1 VFPGYV
7 FIKMVYTDE
16 TWHIVRN
23 IRGVTGFVGS
33 GDKPLPLTPEEVAAW
48 GVEREEVVIP
58 YNVGDT
64 VRIMDGPLESYL
76 GVVEEIDAD
85 NSKIRVVVSMFG
97 RETPVTLELR
107 QVGPVTE

>member
-1 VFPGYV
+1 
-7 FIKMVYTDE
+7 
-16 TWHIVRN
+16 
-23 IRGVTGFVGS
+23 
-33 GDKPLPLTPEEVAAW
+33 
-48 GVEREEVVIP
+48 VEREEGVIP
-58 YNVGDT
+58 YNVGDS

>member
-1 VFPGYV
+1 
-7 FIKMVYTDE
+7 
-16 TWHIVRN
+16 
-23 IRGVTGFVGS
+23 
-33 GDKPLPLTPEEVAAW
+33 
-48 GVEREEVVIP
+48 
-58 YNVGDT
+58 
-64 VRIMDGPLESYL
+64 MDGPLESYL